1 MKAEPAQSISR
12 LCLDGEA
19 IVSGAK
25 LCSVRESPTE
35 IVSTLVTGP
44 GEEVSQSPTET
55 VSTLSAVSQPCQGG
69 GAGVSGAESH
79 PVEAVPPQTVSTLSA
94 VSQPC
99 QEGGAGV
106 RGAQSHPVEAV
117 PAQTVST
124 MITIAQSG
132 SEEAEQSPP

>member
-1 MKAEPAQSISR
+1 M
-12 LCLDGEA
+12 
-19 IVSGAK
+19 
-25 LCSVRESPTE
+25 
-35 IVSTLVTGP
+35 
-44 GEEVSQSPTET
+44 
-55 VSTLSAVSQPCQGG
+55 
-69 GAGVSGAESH
+69 
-79 PVEAVPPQTVSTLSA
+79 EAVPAQTVSTLSA

-132 SEEAEQSPP
+132 SEEAELSPP